1 MTVILKNYDRGNYS
15 TGAGFSKR
23 VLWYAINSLIFDSF
37 LMPISSLKSKILRL
51 FKAKVGK
58 NVVLKPRLN
67 IKYPWYL
74 HVSDNVWIG
83 EGVWID
89 NLTHVRIGSNVC
101 ISQGAYLCTGNHDYK
116 DVNFGLIVKEITI
129 KDGAWIGA
137 KTLIC
142 PGVTIGKNAVITAG
156 SVIKNNAKENGIYRG
171 NPAVFIRKREFRN
184 LNIGPST
191 I

>member
-1 MTVILKNYDRGNYS
+1 MTVILKDYNNKDYS

-23 VLWYAINSLIFDSF
+23 VLWYAINSLFFDSF
-37 LMPISSLKSKILRL
+37 LFPISSLKSKILRL
-51 FKAKVGK
+51 FKAEVGN
-58 NVVLKPRLN
+58 NVVLKPRIN

-74 HVSDNVWIG
+74 HVRDNVWIG

-89 NLTHVRIGSNVC
+89 NLTHVQIGSNVC

-116 DVNFGLIVKEITI
+116 DINFRLFVKEITI

-156 SVIKNNAKENGIYRG
+156 SVINKSAVENGIYSG
-171 NPAVFIRKREFRN
+171 NPAIFVRKREFHELN
-184 LNIGPST
+184 L
-191 I
+191 